1 MKNHFF
7 INWEISNHDAG
18 KTIKEFLKKNAISKA
33 ALTDIKFNGG
43 KITVNEQEM
52 NVRYIL
58 KLDDKLKVIFPLE
71 VPSQGMLVESI
82 PLQIIYEDEFLL
94 IVNKPAFMNT
104 IPSREHPTR
113 SLANA
118 LLGYYEK
125 IGLVSAT
132 HIVTRLDRN
141 TSGLVLIAK
150 HRHVH
155 HLLSEQQKNGQVKR
169 TYVALVHGCIEN
181 DSGTIKASI
190 GRKKDSI
197 IEREVSEDGQYACT
211 HYHVLKRFPVFTFV
225 QLQLETG
232 RTHQIRVHMSYLGHP
247 LLGDDLYGG
256 KLDLLNRQALH
267 CMYISFVHP
276 IEGHLM
282 TFEVDVAND
291 IAQLL
296 GNAEG

>member
-7 INWEISNHDAG
+7 LNWVISNHDAG
-18 KTIKEFLKKNAISKA
+18 KTIKEFLKENAISKA

-58 KLDDKLKVIFPLE
+58 KLDDQLKVIFPLE

-276 IEGHLM
+276 IEGRLM